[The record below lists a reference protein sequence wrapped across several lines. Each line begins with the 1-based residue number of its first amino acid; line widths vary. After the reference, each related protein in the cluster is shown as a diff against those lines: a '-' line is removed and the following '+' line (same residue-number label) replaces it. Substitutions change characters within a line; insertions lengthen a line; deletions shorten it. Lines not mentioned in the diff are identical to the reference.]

1 MSIQQFP
8 ASDGRFNPTEIL
20 TDPVNKLRT
29 STAQALIDTDF
40 EYGTQQSKWENLAV
54 TNNRPFAAPSATA
67 IPNVSGIS
75 MSTNARVVTVTL
87 STTTATV
94 TGADP
99 STPFSGYVQYTT
111 SAAHGFST
119 GQ

>member
-8 ASDGRFNPTEIL
+8 ASDGRFNPTEVL

-67 IPNVSGIS
+67 IPNVTAIT
-75 MSTNARVVTVTL
+75 MSTNADADNKTL
-87 STTTATV
+87 SASHFEI
-94 TGADP
+94 P
-99 STPFSGYVQYTT
+99 YKFSHEEGSY
-111 SAAHGFST
+111 SFIK
-119 GQ
+119 